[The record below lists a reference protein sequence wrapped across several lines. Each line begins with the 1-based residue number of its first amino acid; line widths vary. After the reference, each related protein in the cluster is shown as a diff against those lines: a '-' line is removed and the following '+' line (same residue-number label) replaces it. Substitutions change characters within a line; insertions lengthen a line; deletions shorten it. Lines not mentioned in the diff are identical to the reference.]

1 MSEEPLSD
9 LLVIDLSQGVA
20 GAFCCLLLRRCGA
33 EVIKAEPPAGD
44 PTRAAGPFPADAPHP
59 EMSALFLYLNAG
71 KKGVTLDIARP
82 EGALL
87 LRRLAEEADIL
98 VDDSPSGRLAS
109 LGLGYEELSRT
120 NPRLI
125 MTSVTPLALSGFQPN
140 GGHQADYLVGLNAF
154 TATMIPLVNLAVH
167 GKGQHIEVSGSECLA
182 AAGLCLTDGAAFPA
196 FDLPPTE
203 DHRRFEEVEH
213 AVAGRLTYPG
223 APFRL
228 DGIARLSPAPLLGQH
243 NEDVYCGLL
252 TLTAEGLADL
262 RSAGAI

>member
-1 MSEEPLSD
+1 MSEAPLSD

-20 GAFCCLLLRRCGA
+20 GAFCCLLFRRCGA

-44 PTRAAGPFPADAPHP
+44 PTRAAGPHP
-59 EMSALFLYLNAG
+59 ETSALFFYLNAG
-71 KKGVTLDIARP
+71 KKGVTLDIAHP

-98 VDDSPSGRLAS
+98 VDDSPSGRLAA
-109 LGLGYEELSRT
+109 LGLGYEELSRA
-120 NPRLI
+120 NPRLVV
-125 MTSVTPLALSGFQPN
+125 TSVTAVALSGFQPN

-167 GKGQHIEVSGSECLA
+167 GQGQHIDVSGSECLA
-182 AAGLCLTDGAAFPA
+182 ATSLCLDDGAAFPA
-196 FDLPPTE
+196 FDLPPT
-203 DHRRFEEVEH
+203 DDRRRFEEIEH
-213 AVAGRLTYPG
+213 AVAGRLDLPA

-228 DGIARLSPAPLLGQH
+228 DGIAPLSPAPLLGEH
-243 NEDVYCGLL
+243 NEDVYCSLL
-252 TLTAEGLADL
+252 ALTAEELAGL